1 MPHRSS
7 ARPAT
12 RNIARLLASR
22 VSRVSRAA
30 PLAAAAAAAL
40 MLAACKLPV
49 HEQSSAPPPDPF
61 NPAATQLLD
70 NTQWQLVEW
79 KRADGTL
86 RALPGANTANG
97 APTDTAG
104 TAGAPNARPVT
115 LDLSTASGQRRASGF
130 SGCNRYMGS
139 YTLKDGLISFGQ
151 LAGTRMACIGAGGEI
166 EGPYLDALAH
176 IQRTGVQMRDPQ
188 ALLLILDNGD
198 RLTFARPGSSA
209 AAVAPSGASGAS
221 SAAAPAKQG
230 E

>member
-7 ARPAT
+7 TRPAA
-12 RNIARLLASR
+12 RKIARLLVSRASR
-22 VSRVSRAA
+22 VSCAA

-49 HEQSSAPPPDPF
+49 HQPSSAPPPDPF

-86 RALPGANTANG
+86 RAVPGG
-97 APTDTAG
+97 ASAG
-104 TAGAPNARPVT
+104 TAGAPDTRPVT
-115 LDLSTASGQRRASGF
+115 LDLSAASGQRRASGF

-139 YTLKDGLISFGQ
+139 YTLKNGLLSFGQ
-151 LAGTRMACIGAGGEI
+151 LAGTRMACVGAGGEI

-176 IQRTGVQMRDPQ
+176 IQRSGVQMREPQ
-188 ALLLILDNGD
+188 ALLLILENGD
-198 RLTFARPGSSA
+198 RLTFAHPGSSA
-209 AAVAPSGASGAS
+209 TAGAPAGA